1 MITDLFTEVQGAAE
15 MLKERRDDI
24 TDFSVYANRSG
35 MPDILTSN
43 FIEVRDL
50 DFVLYLI
57 QINIRVI
64 FLLFDEFC

>member
-15 MLKERRDDI
+15 MLKEWTDDI

-43 FIEVRDL
+43 FVEVRGL
-50 DFVLYLI
+50 GFVLYLI
-57 QINIRVI
+57 QITIRVI

>member
-15 MLKERRDDI
+15 MLKEWRDDI